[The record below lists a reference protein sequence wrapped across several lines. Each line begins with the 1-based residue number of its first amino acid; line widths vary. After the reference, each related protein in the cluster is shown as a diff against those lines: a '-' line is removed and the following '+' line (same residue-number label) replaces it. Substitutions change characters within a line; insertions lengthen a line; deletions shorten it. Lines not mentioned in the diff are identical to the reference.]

1 MASSA
6 AAGAAIAATSRFSSA
21 SVRNAVTKPH
31 VRWALGGWAFFVA
44 ENAVLSENRT
54 AIIGWLD
61 GNENTYHA
69 LYGFGST
76 LATGSILYSYYHLT
90 RKVPFAAAAAS
101 VQAISAG
108 RVGLAWTCLSFGC
121 AMALQALPKMQL
133 PVDPAKNFSVRCP
146 FDFSDRKSDSG
157 VDVKVQGLERI
168 TRHPVRFFFVRM
180 CRRFVRV
187 ALRIC

>member
-1 MASSA
+1 MASPA
-6 AAGAAIAATSRFSSA
+6 AASAAIAASRFSSA
-21 SVRNAVTKPH
+21 SIRNAVSSPN

-54 AIIGWLD
+54 AIITWLD

-90 RKVPFAAAAAS
+90 RKAQFAAAAA
-101 VQAISAG
+101 QPISAG
-108 RVGLAWTCLSFGC
+108 RIGLAWTCLSFGC
-121 AMALQALPKMQL
+121 AMAFQALPKMQL

-146 FDFSDRKSDSG
+146 FDFSDRKSEGGADA
-157 VDVKVQGLERI
+157 KVQGLERI
-168 TRHPVRFFFVRM
+168 TRHPVRFRTSWE
-180 CRRFVRV
+180 CSRRFARRIGAC
-187 ALRIC
+187 AL